1 MLMYC
6 TRLQKTLQSGAKIKH
21 NRNIIKTG
29 LFRIRFRRTYALG
42 VYFRRG
48 LTFNAGVFRQ
58 LRYAGAMS
66 KPSAKS
72 HKATA
77 SDVARQAGVSK
88 WTVSRAF
95 TPGASISD
103 KARERVLAVAS
114 ELGYRPNLL
123 ARSLSQKKTHIIGVV
138 IDEMRNPH
146 SLLLIDT
153 VTNQLQK
160 RGYMALLLN
169 ITNSENHKSV
179 MLLADQ
185 LQVDGLLFLGTVLT
199 EELVDIAQ
207 DLHHIPLVQ
216 LCRNNDVPGIDVVK
230 IDDQHAGKQLGE
242 LLLAQGY
249 TRFGYMRGPETS
261 SNHLQR
267 LDGLQQ
273 ALAEAGLA
281 LEVMLTAGG
290 YAQERSYAVLTEYL
304 NAHAPA
310 DRIDALFCENDALA
324 LGALEALREGAGNK
338 HMAVVGFDG
347 IDEAA
352 LPGWQLTTWSQRID
366 LLIEEALNRLIDE
379 RATPAGA
386 WSQGELRVRRS
397 HLKP

>member
-1 MLMYC
+1 
-6 TRLQKTLQSGAKIKH
+6 
-21 NRNIIKTG
+21 
-29 LFRIRFRRTYALG
+29 
-42 VYFRRG
+42 
-48 LTFNAGVFRQ
+48 
-58 LRYAGAMS
+58 MS
-66 KPSAKS
+66 KPIAKP

-103 KARERVLAVAS
+103 KARERVLAVAT

-179 MLLADQ
+179 MMLADQ

-207 DLHHIPLVQ
+207 ELHHIPLVQ

-230 IDDQHAGKQLGE
+230 IDDQRAGKQLGE

-273 ALAEAGLA
+273 ALTEAGLT

-290 YAQERSYAVLTEYL
+290 YAQERSYAVLTGYL
-304 NAHAPA
+304 NANAPA

-352 LPGWQLTTWSQRID
+352 LPGWQLTTFSQRID

-379 RATPAGA
+379 RATPGGV
-386 WSQGELRVRRS
+386 WTQGELRIRRS